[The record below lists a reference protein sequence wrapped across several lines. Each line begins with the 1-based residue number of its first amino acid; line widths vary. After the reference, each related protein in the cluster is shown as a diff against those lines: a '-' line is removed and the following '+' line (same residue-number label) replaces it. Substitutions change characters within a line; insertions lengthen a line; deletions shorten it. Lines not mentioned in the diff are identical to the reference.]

1 MKLTKKIMLFEDFA
15 TNAASDN
22 TSATPVAPTTNT
34 SVSLDATTTHDVSG
48 ETLRTEVLKD
58 VDSILTRLSELS
70 DNIKEGLDIHTG
82 FNEYESLLEELVE
95 HPSFHNIDEGLGDM
109 LTNIKA
115 FASNPIKFTK
125 LKNNL
130 KKYQKALV
138 QQSINNVDFA
148 KKKQAS
154 NDDGKDKKRA
164 ETLDAAN
171 KAKNQALKDTVDAIE
186 ARMKDL
192 ATSEPLKLYS
202 NLKKNSAKIQAAQIV
217 LKAAS
222 GEEAKQLKLKIE
234 TLEDRISDDGKSL
247 KDYAAQDGENGA
259 QAQDTSIDGGAKG
272 EGAKGEGAKGEG
284 AKGEG
289 AKGGKDD
296 KKAQEIEKAKEAV
309 TKAQEAIDALPK
321 GPDGQP
327 TSDPKKAEA
336 ELAKLTAELKVA
348 ELEENTEKIAEI
360 KEKIA
365 NAKKAAALK
374 PYKSTGGAAVGK
386 SGGDS
391 DLTDEERKAKNSK
404 EGKIKRYKDLLAKE
418 DDEAKKQIYQQKIND
433 LQEESWEAFL
443 DSDYVAVLEAELLEF
458 ENLEE
463 NLETIQE
470 AVLGDL
476 MAYDAEEDG
485 YKYLKAQAKKL
496 GVKVAVAS
504 GDKSI
509 YWDMGYDSLTYTGK
523 KDAVLKLAAI
533 SGHDQDICDGEEDCG
548 GYILKES
555 DIKLTLPKK
564 VKLYEGMSV
573 ADKFKALM

>member
-1 MKLTKKIMLFEDFA
+1 MKLTKKIMLLEDFA

-34 SVSLDATTTHDVSG
+34 SVSMDATTTTHDVSG

-70 DNIKEGLDIHTG
+70 DNIKEGLNIHVG
-82 FNEYESLLEELVE
+82 FNEYESLLEELVD
-95 HPSFHNIDEGLGDM
+95 HSSFHNVDEGLGDM

-138 QQSINNVDFA
+138 QQAINNVDFA

-202 NLKKNSAKIQAAQIV
+202 NLKKNGAKLQAAQIV

-259 QAQDTSIDGGAKG
+259 QAQDTTIDGAKG

-284 AKGEG
+284 AKGEDV
-289 AKGGKDD
+289 KDD
-296 KKAQEIEKAKEAV
+296 KKAQEIEKAKGEV
-309 TKAQEAIDALPK
+309 TKAQEAIDALENEK

-327 TSDPKKAEA
+327 ASAPKKAAAQLVKLEA
-336 ELAKLTAELKVA
+336 ELVVA
-348 ELEENTEKIAEI
+348 ELEENTERIEELKT
-360 KEKIA
+360 KIA
-365 NAKKAAALK
+365 NANKTVSLK
-374 PYKSTGGAAVGK
+374 VQKIVGTTE
-386 SGGDS
+386 
-391 DLTDEERKAKNSK
+391 LTDEQKAKNSK
-404 EGKIKRYKDLLAKE
+404 EGKITRYKALIDGT
-418 DDEAKKQIYQQKIND
+418 DDEAKKAQYQKKIED
-433 LQEESWEAFL
+433 LQEESWESFL

-458 ENLEE
+458 ENSVNKLE
-463 NLETIQE
+463 NLEVIQE
-470 AVLGDL
+470 ATLSDL
-476 MAYDAEEDG
+476 MAFDADEDG

-496 GVKVAVAS
+496 GVKVAIAS
-504 GDKSI
+504 GDKST

-523 KDAVLKLAAI
+523 KDAILKLAAV
-533 SGHDQDICDGEEDCG
+533 SGHDQDICPGDEDCG
-548 GYILKES
+548 GYTLEES
-555 DIKLTLPKK
+555 DIKSTLPKK

>member
-70 DNIKEGLDIHTG
+70 DNIKEGLDIHVG

-125 LKNNL
+125 LKKNL
-130 KKYQKALV
+130 KKYEKALV
-138 QQSINNVDFA
+138 QQAINNVDFA

-192 ATSEPLKLYS
+192 ATSEPLKLYG
-202 NLKKNSAKIQAAQIV
+202 NLKKNSAKIKASQIV

-259 QAQDTSIDGGAKG
+259 QTQDTSIDGGAKG
-272 EGAKGEGAKGEG
+272 EGAKGEGAKG
-284 AKGEG
+284 AKGE
-289 AKGGKDD
+289 AKPKVDT
-296 KKAQEIEKAKEAV
+296 KKLDAAVTTAEDAKANLPEDANKQEKALAEVAV
-309 TKAQEAIDALPK
+309 LTAKIAA
-321 GPDGQP
+321 
-327 TSDPKKAEA
+327 AEA
-336 ELAKLTAELKVA
+336 KDEDTKDLKIQLAAAQKNSKMKPKTQTSNNTGGGEELTEDQKARIKKEEDQKKERETELTAEM
-348 ELEENTEKIAEI
+348 
-360 KEKIA
+360 
-365 NAKKAAALK
+365 AK
-374 PYKSTGGAAVGK
+374 PE
-386 SGGDS
+386 
-391 DLTDEERKAKNSK
+391 EERN
-404 EGKIKRYKDLLAKE
+404 
-418 DDEAKKQIYQQKIND
+418 QQKITG
-433 LQEESWEAFL
+433 
-443 DSDYVAVLEAELLEF
+443 LEQGIAKNIQDIKDIKAEVP
-458 ENLEE
+458 ENLSINTEGT
-463 NLETIQE
+463 LVE
-470 AVLGDL
+470 ASLNGL
-476 MAYDAEEDG
+476 MAIDGDEDD

-496 GVKVAVAS
+496 GVKVSVDKDPFGDGYDELNYS
-504 GDKSI
+504 GDKAA
-509 YWDMGYDSLTYTGK
+509 L
-523 KDAVLKLAAI
+523 LKLAKI
-533 SGHDQDICDGEEDCG
+533 SGHDADITGGPDEG
-548 GYILKES
+548 GYWITE
-555 DIKLTLPKK
+555 TEVVELPKK

>member
-70 DNIKEGLDIHTG
+70 DNIKEGLDIHVG

-125 LKNNL
+125 LKKNL
-130 KKYQKALV
+130 KKYEKALV
-138 QQSINNVDFA
+138 QQAINNVDFA

-192 ATSEPLKLYS
+192 ATSEPLKLYG
-202 NLKKNSAKIQAAQIV
+202 NLKKNSAKIKASQIV

-259 QAQDTSIDGGAKG
+259 QTQDTSIDGGAKG
-272 EGAKGEGAKGEG
+272 EGAKGAKGE
-284 AKGEG
+284 AKPKVDTKKLDAAVTTAED
-289 AKGGKDD
+289 AKANLPEDANK
-296 KKAQEIEKAKEAV
+296 QEKALAEVAV
-309 TKAQEAIDALPK
+309 LTAKIAA
-321 GPDGQP
+321 
-327 TSDPKKAEA
+327 AEA
-336 ELAKLTAELKVA
+336 KDEDTKDLKIQLAAAQKNSKMKPKTQTSNNTGGGEELTEDQKARIKKEEDQKKERETELTAEM
-348 ELEENTEKIAEI
+348 
-360 KEKIA
+360 
-365 NAKKAAALK
+365 AK
-374 PYKSTGGAAVGK
+374 PE
-386 SGGDS
+386 
-391 DLTDEERKAKNSK
+391 EERN
-404 EGKIKRYKDLLAKE
+404 
-418 DDEAKKQIYQQKIND
+418 QQKITG
-433 LQEESWEAFL
+433 
-443 DSDYVAVLEAELLEF
+443 LEQGIAKNIQDIKDIKAEVP
-458 ENLEE
+458 ENLSINTEGT
-463 NLETIQE
+463 LVE
-470 AVLGDL
+470 ASLNGL
-476 MAYDAEEDG
+476 MAIDGDEDD

-496 GVKVAVAS
+496 GVKVSVDKDPFGDGYDELNYS
-504 GDKSI
+504 GDKAA
-509 YWDMGYDSLTYTGK
+509 L
-523 KDAVLKLAAI
+523 LKLAKI
-533 SGHDQDICDGEEDCG
+533 SGHDADITGGPDEG
-548 GYILKES
+548 GYWITE
-555 DIKLTLPKK
+555 TEVVELPKK

>member
-34 SVSLDATTTHDVSG
+34 SVSMDATTTHDVSG

-70 DNIKEGLDIHTG
+70 DNIKEGLNIHIG
-82 FNEYESLLEELVE
+82 FNEYESLLEELVD
-95 HPSFHNIDEGLGDM
+95 HSSFHNVDEGLGDM

-138 QQSINNVDFA
+138 QQAINNVDFA

-202 NLKKNSAKIQAAQIV
+202 NLKKNGAKMQAAQIV

-259 QAQDTSIDGGAKG
+259 QAQDTTIDGAKG
-272 EGAKGEGAKGEG
+272 EGAKGEGAKGEVV
-284 AKGEG
+284 
-289 AKGGKDD
+289 KDD
-296 KKAQEIEKAKEAV
+296 KKAQEIEKAKGEV
-309 TKAQEAIDALPK
+309 TKAQEAIEALENEK

-327 TSDPKKAEA
+327 ASAPKKAAAQLVKLKA
-336 ELAKLTAELKVA
+336 ELVVA
-348 ELEENTEKIAEI
+348 ELEENTERIEELKT
-360 KEKIA
+360 KIA
-365 NAKKAAALK
+365 NANKTVSLK
-374 PYKSTGGAAVGK
+374 PQKIVGTTE
-386 SGGDS
+386 
-391 DLTDEERKAKNSK
+391 LTDEQKAKNSK
-404 EGKIKRYKDLLAKE
+404 EGKIKRYKALIAGT
-418 DDEAKKQIYQQKIND
+418 DDEAKKAQYQKKIND
-433 LQEESWEAFL
+433 LLEESWESFL
-443 DSDYVAVLEAELLEF
+443 DGDYVAVLEAELLEF
-458 ENLEE
+458 ENSVNKLE
-463 NLETIQE
+463 NLEVIQE
-470 AVLGDL
+470 ATLPEL
-476 MAYDAEEDG
+476 MAYDADEDG

-496 GVKVAVAS
+496 GVKVGVSS
-504 GDKSI
+504 GDESI

-533 SGHDQDICDGEEDCG
+533 SGHDQDICPGDEECG
-548 GYILKES
+548 GYVLKEN
-555 DIKLTLPKK
+555 DIKSTLPKK

>member
-70 DNIKEGLDIHTG
+70 DNIKEGLDIHVG

-125 LKNNL
+125 LKKNL
-130 KKYQKALV
+130 KKYEKALV

-164 ETLDAAN
+164 ETLKAAN
-171 KAKNQALKDTVDAIE
+171 DAKNKALKDTVDAIE

-202 NLKKNSAKIQAAQIV
+202 NLKKNSAKIKASQIV

-259 QAQDTSIDGGAKG
+259 QTQDTSIDGGGKG
-272 EGAKGEGAKGEG
+272 EGAKGKGGKGEG
-284 AKGEG
+284 SKGEG
-289 AKGGKDD
+289 GKGEGGNTEEVEKINQASQKVQTQIDD
-296 KKAQEIEKAKEAV
+296 
-309 TKAQEAIDALPK
+309 LPK
-321 GPDGQP
+321 GPNGQP
-327 TSDPKKAEA
+327 TSGPNKA
-336 ELAKLTAELKVA
+336 KVELKKLELDLKAA
-348 ELEENTEKIAEI
+348 EIEGDQEKVKELKDKIAAAKKTASLKAGGVPGNPDGGTPEVEDTPEI
-360 KEKIA
+360 KKHKAKIKEYE
-365 NAKKAAALK
+365 NAIEALK
-374 PYKSTGGAAVGK
+374 DKK
-386 SGGDS
+386 D
-391 DLTDEERKAKNSK
+391 KNSK
-404 EGKIKRYKDLLAKE
+404 DKLGVIQSALTSEKAKLAKAKADLMPE
-418 DDEAKKQIYQQKIND
+418 SLEIIEEAT
-433 LQEESWEAFL
+433 LS
-443 DSDYVAVLEAELLEF
+443 
-458 ENLEE
+458 
-463 NLETIQE
+463 
-470 AVLGDL
+470 DL
-476 MAYDAEEDG
+476 MAYDADEDN
-485 YKYLKAQAKKL
+485 YEYLKSKAKEL
-496 GVKVAVAS
+496 GVKVAVAT
-504 GDKSI
+504 GDDSP
-509 YWDMGYDSLTYTGK
+509 YWDMNYDALTYTGK
-523 KDAVLKLAAI
+523 KDAILKLAAI
-533 SGHDQDICDGEEDCG
+533 SGHDQDITGGPDEG
-548 GYILKES
+548 GYWITE
-555 DIKLTLPKK
+555 TEVVELPKK